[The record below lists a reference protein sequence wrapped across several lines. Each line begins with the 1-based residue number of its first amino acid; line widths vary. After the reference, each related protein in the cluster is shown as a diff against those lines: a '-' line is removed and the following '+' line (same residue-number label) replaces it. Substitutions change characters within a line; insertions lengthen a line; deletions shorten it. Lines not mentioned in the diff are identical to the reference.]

1 MKSFRKIEK
10 EHIQHSIPNGTVLSL
25 SQMISEV
32 EQNPNWFQGFPT
44 PLNPFHPEH
53 NPFIL
58 NPTNPLDGDCQDK
71 PYPCFDPTLD
81 SLPALDPDTAQPRT
95 IHSLLFLRR
104 DLSPSELIRHQMA
117 DEFIRPIFD
126 ELNQNQ
132 NLKINARVSF

>member
-44 PLNPFHPEH
+44 PLNPFPPEH
-53 NPFIL
+53 NPFIP
-58 NPTNPLDGDCQDK
+58 NPTNPLDEDCQDK
-71 PYPCFDPTLD
+71 LYQCFDPALD

-104 DLSPSELIRHQMA
+104 DLFP
-117 DEFIRPIFD
+117 
-126 ELNQNQ
+126 
-132 NLKINARVSF
+132 V